1 MLQASHAA
9 SQAHCPQ
16 PPTPT
21 GIQMTDAPL
30 AHPAL
35 TQLSGEEQRFRSSVR
50 AFAEAEIAPL
60 AREMDEQAAMPRTL
74 IDQLFDIGVMAIE
87 IPEAF
92 GGTGA
97 PFFLSVLAVE
107 ELSRVDPSVAVV
119 VDVQNTLV
127 INAVLKWGSE
137 DIQQRFLDRKSV
149 V

>member
-1 MLQASHAA
+1 
-9 SQAHCPQ
+9 
-16 PPTPT
+16 
-21 GIQMTDAPL
+21 MTDAPL

-35 TQLSGEEQRFRSSVR
+35 TQLSEEEQLFRSSVR
-50 AFAEAEIAPL
+50 AFAEAEVAPL

-87 IPEAF
+87 IPETF
-92 GGTGA
+92 GGAGA

-127 INAVLKWGSE
+127 INAILK
-137 DIQQRFLDRKSV
+137 L
-149 V
+149 